1 MLFQAMPDAYL
12 KLGLVTLFMDILLT
26 APSCDCGLHN
36 LLCMLSLL
44 SLTTNDAAICIS
56 GEAGSR
62 EERPPTN

>member
-1 MLFQAMPDAYL
+1 MPIAYF
-12 KLGLVTLFMDILLT
+12 KLGSVTLFMDIMFT
-26 APSCDCGLHN
+26 APSFYCGLHN